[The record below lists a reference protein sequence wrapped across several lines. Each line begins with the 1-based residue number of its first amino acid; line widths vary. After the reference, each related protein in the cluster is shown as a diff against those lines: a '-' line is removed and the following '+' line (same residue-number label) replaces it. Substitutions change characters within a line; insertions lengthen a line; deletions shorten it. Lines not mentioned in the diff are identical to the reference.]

1 MPRRI
6 AAHRKQA
13 FYFFA
18 RRVYNRGKR
27 IRRDRYAQEFWSQAL
42 DLGPFDLRLMS
53 LQAVVNLLVFDTIS
67 RININLDPSLI
78 KVGNAR

>member
-1 MPRRI
+1 MKFHHFNPVVLVCYTDIREFI
-6 AAHRKQA
+6 ID
-13 FYFFA
+13 FA
-18 RRVYNRGKR
+18 GTSSLLVVPHQRPT
-27 IRRDRYAQEFWSQAL
+27 I
-42 DLGPFDLRLMS
+42 GPFDLRLMS